1 VVEAVFRSRLGDVLI
16 DAQVLTPEQL
26 ARALKEQDAW
36 GGRLGQILLNLGLVD
51 ERTLASAIAR
61 QLGLPAVDLDAA
73 RLPADVS
80 RLLPLE
86 LAERYGLMPLG
97 LRGEPKRLV
106 VACFDPTHSE
116 GLSAARRI
124 TGHGV
129 EVFVAPASAIER
141 AIRRAYYGEAAPR
154 PVPGAGT
161 FTITRNT
168 IDPATS
174 GMVERD
180 VVDRVAELEREVE
193 KLKALVE
200 ALARPRP
207 R

>member
-1 VVEAVFRSRLGDVLI
+1 MNEVVFRSRLGDVLI
-16 DAQVLTPEQL
+16 DAGVLTREQL
-26 ARALKEQDAW
+26 ERALKEQDAW
-36 GGRLGQILLNLGLVD
+36 GGRLGQILLSLGLVD

-73 RLPADVS
+73 KLPKDVT

-106 VACFDPTHSE
+106 VACFDPTQGE
-116 GLSAARRI
+116 GLSAARRA

-141 AIRRAYYGEAAPR
+141 AIRRAYYGETTPTA
-154 PVPGAGT
+154 VPGAGT

-168 IDPATS
+168 IDPSAS
-174 GMVERD
+174 GMLERD

-193 KLKALVE
+193 KLKAMVDT
-200 ALARPRP
+200 LARPRP